1 MQPQPLV
8 RFFAAI
14 AAHWRVGLL
23 TLVTAVVWV
32 AHYDRWTL
40 ESWSLPT
47 NYSGDALEILTRIQA
62 AAEGD
67 TVPFRQQTVSRLG
80 APFGANWSA
89 YPSSDLLLIWGLGRV
104 ASVVGVFPTANL
116 AMLLAAVSAAL
127 AFYGCARWL
136 RVRWEWAFATALLF
150 GFTFQTFH
158 RGLPHLFFL
167 FSWTVP
173 LALLASGIVASSRR
187 TGWRKRSG
195 AFCIGTAAVIGVS
208 NPYTLFLFLQLL
220 GWALIA
226 QWIGPRRRENIQT
239 GLVALA
245 VAVAAFFIVE
255 SHVWL
260 FATDTAAA
268 SPLERNYGGT
278 ERYALKPIELL
289 LPPAGHRW
297 DAFAFLGNRYLR
309 WSEWRGGEAF
319 FPYLGLVG
327 IAGLGCL
334 GYAALRAIWRRRR
347 IPGPALPAGW
357 VLAFASMGAGTN
369 IMVFFT
375 GLFLFR
381 ASNRFS
387 VFISAVVLLFLAA
400 RLARWSQARPAWL
413 SLAAAALL
421 AAFGLADQLPRA
433 PGPAEQVRIAGLIDT
448 DDELGRMLE
457 GQLAPGAMV
466 FQLPVLMFPEAPVL
480 HQLGDYEHFRLYLA
494 TRSLRFSYGVLK
506 GRSRGRWQRDAEELP
521 TAELVRRLES
531 YGFSALY
538 LNRSGFADRGEKV
551 LAELT
556 AIGRTRRI
564 EGARREQVVVML
576 QPGPKCEMP
585 VARRLT
591 FGRGWHKAR
600 VGEPRWAYGPA
611 SLSYYNP
618 HPYPMKT
625 TVRLVMSSVGP
636 RNIGFRWNR
645 GERIARPI
653 DGARCEVSLSFTL
666 RPGVNRLDVES
677 RETALRLSNE
687 PDQLRSF
694 AVHESTVGAVAEPHA
709 GAVKGEDPG
718 GSGYGGRGLEPDPL
732 TSTDPRRVVPVGGRG
747 DV

>member
-1 MQPQPLV
+1 MQPHPLV
-8 RFFAAI
+8 RSFTAVVAR
-14 AAHWRVGLL
+14 WRVGLL
-23 TLVTAVVWV
+23 AFVTALVWV

-40 ESWSLPT
+40 ESWSIPT
-47 NYSGDALEILTRIQA
+47 NYHGDAWEILARIQA

-67 TVPFRQQTVSRLG
+67 TVPFHPQTISRLG

-89 YPSSDLLLIWGLGRV
+89 YPSSDLLLIWVLGRV
-104 ASVVGVFPTANL
+104 ASVAGVFPTANL

-150 GFTFQTFH
+150 AFTFQTFH

-187 TGWRKRSG
+187 LGWRKGSG
-195 AFCIGTAAVIGVS
+195 AFCIGTAAVIGIG

-220 GWALIA
+220 GWALVA
-226 QWIGPRRRENIQT
+226 QWTGPRRRENIRV
-239 GLVALA
+239 GLAAMA
-245 VAVAAFFIVE
+245 VAVAAFFVVE

-260 FATDTAAA
+260 FSPDTAAA

-289 LPPAGHRW
+289 LPPASHRW
-297 DAFAFLGNRYLR
+297 EAFAFLGNRYLR

-334 GYAALRAIWRRRR
+334 GYAALRAVWRRRR

-369 IMVFFT
+369 IMAFFT
-375 GLFLFR
+375 GLLLFR

-387 VFISAVVLLFLAA
+387 VFISALVLLFLAA
-400 RLARWSQARPAWL
+400 RLARWSQSRPAWL

-421 AAFGLADQLPRA
+421 AGIGLADQLPRA
-433 PGPAEQVRIAGLIDT
+433 PGPAEQVRIARLIDT
-448 DDELGRMLE
+448 DRELGRMLE
-457 GQLAPGAMV
+457 GNLPPGAMV
-466 FQLPVLMFPEAPVL
+466 FQLPVVMFPEVPVL
-480 HQLGDYEHFRLYLA
+480 HQLGDYEYFRPYLV
-494 TRSLRFSYGVLK
+494 TRSLRFSYGMLK

-521 TAELVRRLES
+521 TAELVRRLER

-538 LNRSGFADRGEKV
+538 FNRRGFADRGEKV
-551 LAELT
+551 LAELK
-556 AIGRTRRI
+556 AVGRTRRI
-564 EGARREQVVVML
+564 EGARGEQVIVLL
-576 QPGPKCEMP
+576 QPAAKREMP

-591 FGRGWHKAR
+591 FGQGWHKAR
-600 VGEPRWAYGPA
+600 TAEPRWAHGPA
-611 SLSYYNP
+611 ALSYYNP
-618 HPYPMKT
+618 HPYPLKT
-625 TVRLVMSSVGP
+625 RVRLTMSAVGP
-636 RNIGFRWNR
+636 RTVAFRVNR
-645 GERIARPI
+645 GERVERSIGGTRREIILA
-653 DGARCEVSLSFTL
+653 VTL
-666 RPGVNRLDVES
+666 RPGINRFDVES
-677 RETALRLSNE
+677 QEPALRLSNE

-694 AVHESTVGAVAEPHA
+694 AVHESTVEAVPEPPA
-709 GAVKGEDPG
+709 GAA
-718 GSGYGGRGLEPDPL
+718 RG
-732 TSTDPRRVVPVGGRG
+732 
-747 DV
+747 